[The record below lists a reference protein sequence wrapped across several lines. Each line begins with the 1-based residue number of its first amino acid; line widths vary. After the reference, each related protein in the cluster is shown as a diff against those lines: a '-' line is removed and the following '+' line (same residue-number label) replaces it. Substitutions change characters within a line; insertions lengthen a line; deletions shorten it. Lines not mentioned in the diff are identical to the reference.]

1 MKTEKIIVADDH
13 PIFRDGMCRMIAD
26 MVPGADVQE
35 AGSMFD
41 VLESVETA
49 GAPDLVFLD
58 LLFPGMNPRETLP
71 SFRRLCPK
79 TSIVIVSMI
88 DDENT
93 INKVMTYGADG
104 YIVKS
109 IAAEEMQAA
118 IGRIRAGDYVI
129 ARPQFATLSHQTP
142 GLGDMMDLTERQREI
157 LALIATGKSNK
168 EIGRALALSP
178 FTVRNHVSLLFR
190 ILKVQSRAELAQHAG
205 SVDESYVP
213 DR

>member
-1 MKTEKIIVADDH
+1 METGKIIVADDH
-13 PIFRDGMCRMIAD
+13 PIFREGMCRMIAD
-26 MVPGADVQE
+26 MVPGAYIQE
-35 AGSMFD
+35 AGSMCD
-41 VLESVETA
+41 VLESVETS

-93 INKVMTYGADG
+93 IDKVMTYGADG

-118 IGRIRAGDYVI
+118 ISRIRAGDYVI
-129 ARPQFATLSHQTP
+129 ARPQFAGLAEHMP
-142 GLGDMMDLTERQREI
+142 VLGDMMDLTDRQREI
-157 LALIATGKSNK
+157 LCLIATGQSNK
-168 EIGRALALSP
+168 EIGRTLALSP

-190 ILKVQSRAELAQHAG
+190 ILKVQSRAELAQHASG
-205 SVDESYVP
+205 VSTIM
-213 DR
+213 

>member
-13 PIFRDGMCRMIAD
+13 PIFRDGMCKMIAD
-26 MVPGADVQE
+26 LIPGADIQE
-35 AGSMFD
+35 AGSMYD
-41 VLESVETA
+41 VLERIENA

-71 SFRRLCPK
+71 SFRRLYPK
-79 TSIVIVSMI
+79 TSIVVVSMI

-109 IAAEEMQAA
+109 IAAAEMQAA
-118 IGRIRAGDYVI
+118 ISRIRAGEYVI
-129 ARPQFATLSHQTP
+129 ARPQFA
-142 GLGDMMDLTERQREI
+142 GLAEHMPVSGDMMDLTDRQREI
-157 LALIATGKSNK
+157 LSLIAAGQSNK

-190 ILKVQSRAELAQHAG
+190 ILKVQSRVELAQHVSG
-205 SVDESYVP
+205 V
-213 DR
+213 R

>member
-1 MKTEKIIVADDH
+1 MATEKIIVADDH

-26 MVPGADVQE
+26 LVPEAEIHE
-35 AGSMFD
+35 AGSMYD
-41 VLESVETA
+41 VLESVRTA
-49 GAPDLVFLD
+49 GPPDLVFLD

-71 SFRRLCPK
+71 SFRQSCPK

-109 IAAEEMQAA
+109 IAAAEMQAA

-129 ARPQFATLSHQTP
+129 ARPQFASLAEQTP
-142 GLGDMMDLTERQREI
+142 VLGEMMDLTDRQREI
-157 LALIATGKSNK
+157 LSLIATGKSNK
-168 EIGRALALSP
+168 EIGRTLALSP

-190 ILKVQSRAELAQHAG
+190 ILKVQSRAELAQHARDVVEIKAASG
-205 SVDESYVP
+205 
-213 DR
+213 